1 MSEAGENSLFIKAIL
16 LIGAAVGLVA
26 ITWGIITLSSPTSDT
41 TSNSFD
47 GEVAEALPEVTD
59 EDHVFGDRDAQVT
72 IVEYSDFQ
80 CPACA
85 QYEPVLKRL
94 TEDYPEDVRVVY
106 RHFPL
111 RSIHANAEPAAR
123 ASEAAALQGEFEAYH
138 DELFDTQDEWSS
150 LRGGERDEFFVEI
163 ARGLE
168 LDVEEFEADYESEE
182 VKEAVREDLQ
192 AAQDLGLNSTPSLFL
207 NGVRIQNPN
216 GYQAFADLIEA
227 EIERVEAES
236 ESGTEESEQ
245 EESEEESGDAES
257 SEDAESN
264 E

>member
-16 LIGAAVGLVA
+16 IIGAAVGLVA
-26 ITWGIITLSSPTSDT
+26 ITWGVITLSSPADT
-41 TSNSFD
+41 TSINSFD
-47 GEVAEALPEVTD
+47 GEVAENLPEVSGTDHIFGD
-59 EDHVFGDRDAQVT
+59 EDAPIT

-111 RSIHANAEPAAR
+111 RSIHSNAEPAAR

-138 DELFDTQDEWSS
+138 DELFDAQDEWSD

-168 LDVEEFEADYESEE
+168 LDVEQFESDYESDE
-182 VKEAVREDLQ
+182 VQEAVRADLE
-192 AAQDLGLNSTPSLFL
+192 AAQALGLNSTPSLFL
-207 NGVRIQNPN
+207 NGVRIQNPS
-216 GYQAFADLIEA
+216 GYQAFAELIEA
-227 EIERVEAES
+227 EIERVEGSSDAFDPEAEDQ
-236 ESGTEESEQ
+236 GVTEN
-245 EESEEESGDAES
+245 EEETE
-257 SEDAESN
+257 
-264 E
+264 

>member
-1 MSEAGENSLFIKAIL
+1 MSETGENSLFIKAIL
-16 LIGAAVGLVA
+16 LIGAAIGLVA
-26 ITWGIITLSSPTSDT
+26 ITWGVITLSSPTSDT
-41 TSNSFD
+41 TSDSLD
-47 GEVAEALPEVTD
+47 GEVAEELPEVTED
-59 EDHVFGDRDAQVT
+59 DHVFGDREAQIT

-94 TEDYPEDVRVVY
+94 TEDYPDDVRVVY

-123 ASEAAALQGEFEAYH
+123 ASEAAALQGEFQAYH

-150 LRGGERDEFFVEI
+150 LRGGERDDFFVEI

-168 LDVEEFEADYESEE
+168 LNVEEFKTDYESEE
-182 VKEAVREDLQ
+182 VKEAVRSDLQ
-192 AAQDLGLNSTPSLFL
+192 AAQDLGLNSTPSIFL
-207 NGVRIQNPN
+207 NGVRIQNPS
-216 GYQAFADLIEA
+216 GYQAFAELIEA
-227 EIERVEAES
+227 EIERVES

-245 EESEEESGDAES
+245 EASEEESGTT
-257 SEDAESN
+257 EDAEETESN
-264 E
+264 Q